1 MKNERKERTN
11 GIKNPEKLFL
21 PKEAKDRLA
30 GILKTTILTKLET
43 EGSATTAKKAAG

>member
-21 PKEAKDRLA
+21 PKEAKDKLV

-43 EGSATTAKKAAG
+43 EGAAATAKKAAG

>member
-11 GIKNPEKLFL
+11 RIKNPEKLFL

-43 EGSATTAKKAAG
+43 EGATTTAKKAAG